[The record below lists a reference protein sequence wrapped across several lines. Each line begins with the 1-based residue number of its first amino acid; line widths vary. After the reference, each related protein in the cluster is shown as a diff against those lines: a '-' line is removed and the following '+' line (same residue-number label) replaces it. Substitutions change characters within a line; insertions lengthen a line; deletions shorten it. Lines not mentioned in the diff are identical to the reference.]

1 MADDITP
8 TDPTD
13 GADENDSADAG
24 APRLPGSRV
33 LPRLIETEM
42 RESFI
47 DYSMSVIV
55 QRALPDVRDGLK
67 PVHRRILYAM
77 HEAGLQPNRAYKKSA
92 TVVGDVLGKYH
103 PHGDQSVYDALVR
116 MVQDFSL
123 RYPLIDGQGNFGSI
137 DGDGAAAYRYTE
149 SRLAPLATEMLAD
162 IDKETVDESPNY
174 DDRLTEPRVL
184 PARVPN
190 LLVNG
195 SSGIAVGMATN
206 IPPHNLREVV
216 SACVHLIDN
225 PEAGLDELM
234 AFVRGPDFPT
244 GGVIYGRDGI
254 RDAYET
260 GRGRVVIRAKAEFEE
275 KEGGRERIIITE
287 VPFQVNKARLIE
299 YIAELVRD
307 KKLEGISDLRDES
320 DKRIRVVIELKRD
333 AIPHIVLNQ
342 LYKHT
347 QMQSTFGV
355 IMLALVGGVPR
366 VLPLKDMLQ
375 HFIDH
380 RHDVVVRRTQFELR
394 KAKERE
400 HILEGLK
407 IAVDNIDE
415 VIAIIRGSETTDE
428 AGDRLRERFGLS
440 ERQSDAILN
449 MRLARLTG
457 LEIEQLEAELAEI
470 RAQIADLEDI
480 LASRERRFS
489 IIKEELVEVADKY
502 GDERRTQILGDKAG
516 LTIEDLI
523 ADEEMVLTVS
533 HQGYIKRI
541 PADTYR
547 AQARGGRGIA
557 GMATKEEDWVESV
570 FLASTHDYL
579 MFFTQ
584 QGQCYWL
591 KVHEIPLGSRTSR
604 GKPVVNLINIDRDDK
619 IAALVPVREFS
630 HDRNLI
636 FATRKGTVKKTVL
649 SAYGNPRKVGLNAIN
664 VLEGDELID
673 VQLSDGN
680 CQVVLATHEGM
691 AIRFPEGHVREMGRA
706 TTGVRGISLE
716 EGDYL
721 VGMVVA
727 KATNHLLVVTENG
740 LGKRTDVDAYRLQRR
755 GGKGVINVKINE
767 KTGLVVAIKVVHPH
781 DELVLITRQG
791 IVNRQPVDGIRLSG
805 RNTQGVKLINLEK
818 GDQVMDVARVVNED
832 EPKPIA
838 AEGEGEVQ
846 EVVDSDALEA
856 ALGIDDGGDD
866 DGEIGDDDLPS
877 MEDLVDEIDEGGDE
891 PPPDIIDDLYRGE
904 TDG

>member
-1 MADDITP
+1 MADETTP
-8 TDPTD
+8 PPPPENGGD
-13 GADENDSADAG
+13 DE
-24 APRLPGSRV
+24 LPGGGMPAAKV
-33 LPRLIETEM
+33 LPRLIEDEM

-67 PVHRRILYAM
+67 PVHRRILFAM
-77 HEAGLQPNRAYKKSA
+77 HEAGLAPNRAYKKSA

-103 PHGDQSVYDALVR
+103 PHGDSAVYDSLVR

-137 DGDGAAAYRYTE
+137 DGDSAAAYRYTE
-149 SRLAPLATEMLAD
+149 ARLAPLATEMLAD
-162 IDKETVDESPNY
+162 IDKETVDFAPNF

-184 PARVPN
+184 PARAPN

-216 SACVHLIDN
+216 AACIHLIDN
-225 PEAGLDELM
+225 PEASTEELM

-254 RDAYET
+254 REAYET
-260 GRGRVVIRAKAEFEE
+260 GRGRVVVRARATIEE
-275 KEGGRERIIITE
+275 KERGGERIIVTE
-287 VPFQVNKARLIE
+287 IPFMVNKARLIE
-299 YIAELVRD
+299 HIAELVRD

-320 DKRIRVVIELKRD
+320 DKRIRVVIDLKRD

-355 IMLALVGGVPR
+355 IMLSLVNGEPKI
-366 VLPLKDMLQ
+366 LALKDMLRY
-375 HFIDH
+375 FVEH
-380 RHDVVVRRTQFELR
+380 RHNVVVRRTQFELR
-394 KAKERE
+394 KARERE

-415 VIAIIRGSETTDE
+415 VIHIIRSSGTTDE
-428 AGDRLRERFGLS
+428 AGDRLRSRFELS

-457 LEIEQLEAELAEI
+457 LEIEQLEAELGEL

-480 LASRERRFS
+480 LGSRERRFS
-489 IIKEELVEVADKY
+489 IIKEELLEVADKY
-502 GDERRTQILGDKAG
+502 GDERRTQILGDAAG
-516 LTIEDLI
+516 LSIEDLI
-523 ADEEMVLTVS
+523 PDEEMVITVS
-533 HQGYIKRI
+533 HAGYIKRI
-541 PADTYR
+541 QADTYR
-547 AQARGGRGIA
+547 SQARGGRGVA
-557 GMATKEEDWVESV
+557 GMGTKEEDWVEQV

-579 MFFTQ
+579 MFFTR

-591 KVHEIPLGSRTSR
+591 KVHEIPQGQRASR
-604 GKPVVNLINIDRDDK
+604 GKPVVNLINIDADDK

-649 SAYGNPRKVGLNAIN
+649 SAYGNPRRVGLNAIN
-664 VLEGDELID
+664 VLEDDELID
-673 VQLSDGN
+673 VQLSDGG
-680 CQVVLATHEGM
+680 CEVVLATHEGM
-691 AIRFPEGHVREMGRA
+691 AIRFPETHVREMGRA

-716 EGDYL
+716 EGDYV

-727 KATNHLLVVTENG
+727 KRGNHLLVVTELG
-740 LGKRTDVDAYRLQRR
+740 LGKRTEIDAYRLQRR
-755 GGKGVINVKINE
+755 GGKGVINIKMAE
-767 KTGLVVAIKVVHPH
+767 KTGHVVAMKVVHPH

-791 IVNRQPVDGIRLSG
+791 IVNRQAVDGIRVIG
-805 RNTQGVKLINLEK
+805 RNTMGVKLINLEK
-818 GDQVMDVARVVNED
+818 GDTVMDVARVVNED
-832 EPKPIA
+832 EEPRPIA
-838 AEGEGEVQ
+838 DDAEDGVQ
-846 EVVDSDALEA
+846 EIVSSTALEDEILDIGDEGDEEDEA
-856 ALGIDDGGDD
+856 PPALDDLVDEIGGDD
-866 DGEIGDDDLPS
+866 DGPNPHD
-877 MEDLVDEIDEGGDE
+877 VTDEF
-891 PPPDIIDDLYRGE
+891 RGE
-904 TDG
+904 DES